1 MLYYIGVV
9 FSSVMLTI
17 IVSVTAISGW
27 LFVTG
32 GGDWLT
38 QVLGFACIALAFLL
52 VTLAFMIVRL
62 YAEKA

>member
-1 MLYYIGVV
+1 MLYYIGII

-17 IVSVTAISGW
+17 IVSATAVSGW
-27 LFVTG
+27 LFITG
-32 GGDWLT
+32 GGDWLV
-38 QVLGFACIALAFLL
+38 QVLGVACITLAFLL

>member
-1 MLYYIGVV
+1 MLYYIGVI
-9 FSSVMLTI
+9 FSSILLTI

-32 GGDWLT
+32 GGGWLV
-38 QVLGFACIALAFLL
+38 QVIGYACIALAFLL

-62 YAEKA
+62 YAEN

>member
-1 MLYYIGVV
+1 MLYYIGVI
-9 FSSVMLTI
+9 FSSILLTI

-32 GGDWLT
+32 GGGWLG
-38 QVLGFACIALAFLL
+38 QVIGYACIALAFLL

-62 YAEKA
+62 YAEN